1 MSAGL
6 DVAVRGTAR
15 AGGPGTWQRVR
26 SGARSSTVW
35 VIAALVVL
43 LAAIVGFL
51 SQTGTE
57 ETRPLHW
64 ESSAPAGGRAV
75 IEVLRAR
82 GIEVSTTESYDEA
95 AQRAADSDATL
106 LVFDPDSALAA
117 EHRQRLRS
125 TAVGAGAPLVVVEPG
140 TEVTDWSPGVQQA
153 YQTAA
158 GPGGSAP
165 LAPDCTWET
174 AQRAGTVTDA
184 LERYSALGTP
194 GTEVTVCYHHP
205 WDQAGYGAV
214 TREELDGT
222 TVTVLGSRAWLN
234 NSHLA
239 DSGNAALAL
248 GALGERDSLV
258 YYYADPNDEAF
269 GAGPDDEL
277 LGPSFD
283 LVPAWFWVALLWLI
297 PLGIAAML
305 WRGRRFG
312 PLAVERL
319 PVVVP
324 PVETVLGRAGILQR
338 AGARDSALHTLRTA
352 ALLRLAS
359 RLSLPPHSRTPEICA
374 AVAARTARDP
384 AEVNR
389 LLAGPAPSSDAEL
402 TAIAT
407 AIATLE
413 SEVSPL

>member
-6 DVAVRGTAR
+6 DVAVRGTER
-15 AGGPGTWQRVR
+15 AEGPGTWQRVR

-35 VIAALVVL
+35 VIAALVIL

-51 SQTGTE
+51 SQTSAE

-64 ESSAPAGGRAV
+64 ESAAPAGGRAV
-75 IEVLRAR
+75 TEVLGAR
-82 GIEVSTTESYDEA
+82 GVEVSTTESFDEA
-95 AQRAADSDATL
+95 VALAAGSDTTL
-106 LVFDPDSALAA
+106 LVYDPEFALAA

-125 TAVGAGAPLVVVEPG
+125 TAVGSGAPLVVVEPG

-153 YQTAA
+153 FQTFD

-165 LAPDCTWET
+165 LAPDCAWET
-174 AQRAGTVTDA
+174 AQRAGTVSDSP
-184 LERYSALGTP
+184 ERYSALGTP

-214 TREELDGT
+214 TRETLADS
-222 TVTVLGSRAWLN
+222 TVTVLGSRTWLTN
-234 NSHLA
+234 ERLA
-239 DSGNAALAL
+239 EPGNAALAL

-258 YYYADPNDEAF
+258 YYYADPMDAALGGDPDE
-269 GAGPDDEL
+269 EL
-277 LGPSFD
+277 LGPTFD

-352 ALLRLAS
+352 ALLRLAA
-359 RLSLPPHSRTPEICA
+359 RLSLPPHSRTPEICD
-374 AVAARTARDP
+374 AVAARTGRDP
-384 AEVNR
+384 AEVSW
-389 LLAGPAPSSDAEL
+389 LLAGAAPRSDAEL

>member
-1 MSAGL
+1 MSADL
-6 DVAVRGTAR
+6 DVALRGTAR
-15 AGGPGTWQRVR
+15 AEGPGTWQRVR

-35 VIAALVVL
+35 VIAGLVVL

-51 SQTGTE
+51 AQAGGQ

-75 IEVLRAR
+75 TEVLEAQ
-82 GIEVSTTESYDEA
+82 GIEVSTTESFDEA
-95 AQRAADSDATL
+95 VALAAGSDTTL
-106 LVFDPDSALAA
+106 LVYDPEFALAA

-140 TEVTDWSPGVQQA
+140 TDVTDWSPGVQQA
-153 YQTAA
+153 HQTAA
-158 GPGGSAP
+158 GPGGPAP

-184 LERYSALGTP
+184 PERYSALGTP

-214 TREELDGT
+214 TREAHAGT
-222 TVTVLGSRAWLN
+222 TITVLGSPQWLSN
-234 NSHLA
+234 EELDA
-239 DSGNAALAL
+239 AGNAALAL
-248 GALGERDSLV
+248 GALGERDALV
-258 YYYADPNDEAF
+258 YYYATPGDAALGGEDE
-269 GAGPDDEL
+269 EL
-277 LGPSFD
+277 LGPTFD
-283 LVPAWFWVALLWLI
+283 LVPAWFWVVLLWLI
-297 PLGIAAML
+297 PLGLAAML

-374 AVAARTARDP
+374 AVAARTGRDP
-384 AEVNR
+384 AEVSW
-389 LLAGPAPSSDAEL
+389 LLAGAAPRSDAEL